1 MYTVI
6 HQFKQKENTIQL
18 IKTGFKLKK
27 TIEREEIVE
36 LIREHRDLIFKICT
50 MYTNYQTDMEDL
62 FQEICIQLW
71 KSYPCFKANCKVSTW
86 MYRVALNTA
95 ISWMR
100 KEKKHK
106 LNGRFTDK
114 EAMINDDFPFYIEA
128 EKKEQINWL
137 YQAIES
143 LSKFDKTLVL
153 LYLEDVP
160 NPEIAEILGIS
171 QGNVRVKMN
180 RIRKKLKILLSNESI

>member
-1 MYTVI
+1 M
-6 HQFKQKENTIQL
+6 
-18 IKTGFKLKK
+18 KK
-27 TIEREEIVE
+27 TIVREEIIE
-36 LIREHRDLIFKICT
+36 LIREHRDLIYKICT
-50 MYTNYQTDMEDL
+50 MYTGCQTDMDDL

-71 KSYPCFKANCKVSTW
+71 KSYPSFKANSKVSTW

-100 KEKKHK
+100 KEKRHK
-106 LNGRFTDK
+106 YNGSFTER

-128 EKKEQINWL
+128 EKKEQIKWL

-153 LYLEDVP
+153 LYLEDVT
-160 NPEIAEILGIS
+160 NPEIAEILGITE
-171 QGNVRVKMN
+171 GNVRVKMN

>member
-1 MYTVI
+1 M
-6 HQFKQKENTIQL
+6 KPA
-18 IKTGFKLKK
+18 LKK
-27 TIEREEIVE
+27 EEIIE
-36 LIREHRDLIFKICT
+36 LIGEHRDLVYKICT
-50 MYTNYQTDMEDL
+50 MYSNCQDDMDDL

-71 KSYPCFKANCKVSTW
+71 RSYPKFNHNSKVSTW

-95 ISWMR
+95 ISWIR

-106 LNGRFTDK
+106 NNGCFTDNEK
-114 EAMINDDFPFYIEA
+114 SINDDFPFYVEA

-143 LSKFDKTLVL
+143 LTKFDKTLVL

-160 NPEIAEILGIS
+160 NQEIAEILGITE
-171 QGNVRVKMN
+171 GNVRVKMN
-180 RIRKKLKILLSNESI
+180 RIRKKLKILLSNDRI